1 MGDTNVFQ
9 RTVEIMGD
17 MFFVGGLIVLIIGAS
32 QLFLSMSSQNSDSKS
47 HSGLLLASGIGLMTI
62 GKVLI
67 PMISTQVSF

>member
-1 MGDTNVFQ
+1 MDVFIQ
-9 RTVEIMGD
+9 TVEIMGD

-32 QLFLSMSSQNSDSKS
+32 QLFMSLSSQSSDTKS
-47 HSGLLLASGIGLMTI
+47 HPGLLLASGIGLMTI

>member
-1 MGDTNVFQ
+1 MDVFIQ
-9 RTVEIMGD
+9 TVEILGN
-17 MFFVGGLIVLIIGAS
+17 MFFVGVLIVLIIGAA
-32 QLFLSMSSQNSDSKS
+32 QLFMSLSSQSSDTKS

>member
-1 MGDTNVFQ
+1 M
-9 RTVEIMGD
+9 
-17 MFFVGGLIVLIIGAS
+17 GGLIVLIIGAA
-32 QLFLSMSSQNSDSKS
+32 QLFMSLSSQSSDTKS

>member
-1 MGDTNVFQ
+1 MDVFIQ
-9 RTVEIMGD
+9 TVEILGNI
-17 MFFVGGLIVLIIGAS
+17 FVGGLIVLIIGAA
-32 QLFLSMSSQNSDSKS
+32 QLFMSLSSQSSDTKS

>member
-1 MGDTNVFQ
+1 MDVFIQ
-9 RTVEIMGD
+9 TVEIMGD

-32 QLFLSMSSQNSDSKS
+32 QLFMSLSSQSSDTKS
-47 HSGLLLASGIGLMTI
+47 HSGLLLASDIGLMTI

>member
-1 MGDTNVFQ
+1 MDVFIQ
-9 RTVEIMGD
+9 TVEIMGD

-32 QLFLSMSSQNSDSKS
+32 QLFMSLSSQSSDTKS
-47 HSGLLLASGIGLMTI
+47 YSGLLLASGIGLMTI

>member
-1 MGDTNVFQ
+1 M
-9 RTVEIMGD
+9 
-17 MFFVGGLIVLIIGAS
+17 IVLIIGAS
-32 QLFLSMSSQNSDSKS
+32 QLFMSLSSQSSDTKS

>member
-1 MGDTNVFQ
+1 MDVFIQ
-9 RTVEIMGD
+9 TVEIMGD

-32 QLFLSMSSQNSDSKS
+32 QLFMSLSSQSSDTKS
-47 HSGLLLASGIGLMTI
+47 HSGPLLASGIGLMTI